1 MPTFALAALVLPFV
15 GSGAFTLPTASPRS
29 LSGFAT
35 SSVPRHNPI
44 MSMAR
49 TTSEE
54 LIPRDVLFGNPE
66 NTSPI
71 LSPDGNYL
79 AYLAP
84 SPDGVMNIFVR
95 DLNNQAT
102 NGDAKANDRQIT
114 DDKKRAI
121 RSLSWAYDNK
131 SIFFMQ
137 DKAGDENFHLYV
149 TDALPTESVDEN
161 GVPLARDLTPGDNVK
176 ASTIITNHRYPDEI
190 LIGTNERDPQIFDI
204 YRCNYQTGEKVL
216 DTLNPGDVVGWG
228 AEDDSFTIRSATV
241 KNPMDSSSTVR
252 IRDSI
257 DAEFKDVFH
266 FPYGEEG
273 GLLDFCA
280 DGGKTGYLRSTIGRD
295 TSALL
300 KVDLATGETLEEIF
314 SNDQADIGGVTLD
327 KDTKEVRAVTY
338 NYARTERVFM
348 DQDLEA
354 DYNFLMTQLPNP
366 NCEIGVSSRSLD
378 ETKWIISMLR
388 SDGPTEYMIY
398 DKPNKAVTPLFVSNP
413 KLLPYKFSQM
423 EDVRIPAHDGMELV
437 GYLTRS
443 VTEGPSPIVLLV
455 HGGPWA
461 RDYFGFNPSAQWF
474 ANRGYAT
481 LQVNFRGSTGY
492 GKSFLHKGDKQWGV
506 GDMQHDLTSAVNW
519 AIEQGIADPDNV
531 CIYGGSYGGYAC
543 LAGLTFT
550 PELYKCG
557 VDIVGPSNIKT
568 LLDSI
573 PDYWKPIRNDMLLK
587 IGDVDGDE
595 EFNRKISPLFHV
607 DSIKAPLLI
616 GQGANDPRVK
626 QAEADQI
633 AFTMKEKGIPC
644 EYVLYPDEGHGFA
657 RPENRIDFN
666 GRVEKFLAEH
676 LGGRAEEFD
685 EVEGATAQFP
695 LLEKAAAAAM

>member
-557 VDIVGPSNIKT
+557 VDVVGPSNIKT

-695 LLEKAAAAAM
+695 LLEKAAAAM

>member
-443 VTEGPSPIVLLV
+443 VTEGPSPMVLLV

-695 LLEKAAAAAM
+695 LLEKAAAAM

>member
-443 VTEGPSPIVLLV
+443 VTEGPSPMVLLV

-557 VDIVGPSNIKT
+557 VDVVGPSNIKT

>member
-1 MPTFALAALVLPFV
+1 M
-15 GSGAFTLPTASPRS
+15 
-29 LSGFAT
+29 
-35 SSVPRHNPI
+35 
-44 MSMAR
+44 
-49 TTSEE
+49 
-54 LIPRDVLFGNPE
+54 
-66 NTSPI
+66 
-71 LSPDGNYL
+71 
-79 AYLAP
+79 
-84 SPDGVMNIFVR
+84 
-95 DLNNQAT
+95 
-102 NGDAKANDRQIT
+102 
-114 DDKKRAI
+114 
-121 RSLSWAYDNK
+121 
-131 SIFFMQ
+131 
-137 DKAGDENFHLYV
+137 

-492 GKSFLHKGDKQWGV
+492 GKSFLHKGDKQWGEKQIPMV
-506 GDMQHDLTSAVNW
+506 DDLPWLSNRT
-519 AIEQGIADPDNV
+519 
-531 CIYGGSYGGYAC
+531 CH
-543 LAGLTFT
+543 F
-550 PELYKCG
+550 
-557 VDIVGPSNIKT
+557 PS
-568 LLDSI
+568 SSRC
-573 PDYWKPIRNDMLLK
+573 WR
-587 IGDVDGDE
+587 
-595 EFNRKISPLFHV
+595 H
-607 DSIKAPLLI
+607 A
-616 GQGANDPRVK
+616 
-626 QAEADQI
+626 
-633 AFTMKEKGIPC
+633 
-644 EYVLYPDEGHGFA
+644 A
-657 RPENRIDFN
+657 RPHVSRQ
-666 GRVEKFLAEH
+666 
-676 LGGRAEEFD
+676 LGD
-685 EVEGATAQFP
+685 
-695 LLEKAAAAAM
+695 

>member
-557 VDIVGPSNIKT
+557 VDVVGPSNIKT

>member
-443 VTEGPSPIVLLV
+443 VTEGPSPMVLLV